1 MTESLTV
8 MENAGTVSMRMSATK
23 MKKTSY
29 EYTRNLLV
37 IQRKKLMD
45 MLEDQG
51 DFPDPKL
58 IEAYENNKREIIQL
72 DDAWETQK

>member
-1 MTESLTV
+1 M
-8 MENAGTVSMRMSATK
+8 NK
-23 MKKTSY
+23 ISY

-45 MLEDQG
+45 WLEAQG

-58 IEAYENNKREIIQL
+58 IEAYENNKREIMRL
-72 DDAWETQK
+72 DDVWEAQNR

>member
-1 MTESLTV
+1 MNKEY
-8 MENAGTVSMRMSATK
+8 
-23 MKKTSY
+23 Y

-37 IQRKKLMD
+37 TQRKKIMD

-58 IEAYENNKREIIQL
+58 IETYNENKQKIILL
-72 DDAWETQK
+72 DTHARALGF